1 MKKFLNSKYLETYK
15 PILFIQTVLFLPF
28 LIDGSISADWD
39 SYASLASGKILFEE
53 LTYIPSRPP
62 GFPLYELLLGVLST
76 TPTRFTIFF
85 HYLVGLFFTIYIY
98 KSLPETKLKPIYAFI
113 FFTSSVYLIS
123 AYTAIDYVLGA
134 FFGFAFLNKI
144 REQKFVLAYFLII
157 VSCGIRLSNVI
168 FLIAGCIF
176 LYFSDKDSKKI
187 AILITSLIPIIF
199 LYLPSYLV
207 GGGVCFLNLTN
218 IDHNLYER
226 LGRYFYKQIQFFGIL
241 GSLILIFYFFKHIR
255 KIEYKDPFHLS
266 IIFIFI
272 SFQLSFLRL
281 PTEKGHLLPALICF
295 LFLINN
301 IEIKRKFLYLVLISS
316 LLSNFF
322 AIEFL
327 KPDIPNHATSAE
339 FSIFIDD
346 GYLVKDFKI
355 RADKGKNFE
364 YNISNSVSEIK
375 NAWSKG
381 APNC

>member
-28 LIDGSISADWD
+28 LIDGNISADWD

-76 TPTRFTIFF
+76 TSTRFTIFF
-85 HYLVGLFFTIYIY
+85 HYLAGLFFTIYIY

-241 GSLILIFYFFKHIR
+241 GSLILIFYFFKHIM

-281 PTEKGHLLPALICF
+281 PTEKGHLLPALICL
-295 LFLINN
+295 LFLLNN
-301 IEIKRKFLYLVLISS
+301 IKIKKSILYVVLVSS
-316 LLSNFF
+316 LLSNFIS
-322 AIEFL
+322 IEFL
-327 KPDIPNHATSAE
+327 QPDIPDHATSANLG
-339 FSIFIDD
+339 IFIEK
-346 GYLVKDFKI
+346 GYILQDYENRGI
-355 RADKGKNFE
+355 KGSDFE
-364 YNISNSVSEIK
+364 YHLENGISNIK
-375 NAWSKG
+375 QAWSQG
-381 APNC
+381 GPNC